1 MRLTESLEYTYTGS
15 NQEIIRSADAI
26 SGIGAVLDRLKAARA
41 LVVCGPSILA
51 HSDVVQRV
59 QQAMGDRAAGLFSGV
74 APHLLVDVLHEATH
88 GKRTG
93 A

>member
-51 HSDVVQRV
+51 HSDAVQRV
-59 QQAMGDRAAGLFSGV
+59 QQALVDRADGYSPASL
-74 APHLLVDVLHEATH
+74 PIHQ
-88 GKRTG
+88 
-93 A
+93 